1 MAYEDLYGNPVVATT
16 DDLSQNPWINN
27 FATQG
32 ALTGLQYLS
41 GTLSKLKNAAFGFAG
56 GIAEGDPLQAVK
68 ELGNLIPFSDTVG
81 LTNTPGGIL
90 TEKPVEGR
98 DLLRKMGAVGA
109 EDNWGNFTAGLAL
122 DILGDPLNFFT
133 GPAVALTKAGKAAEK
148 TGTLPSTILGRI
160 KAAGGPLGGWIGI
173 KDRPWYAEA
182 LGFGPQQTV
191 ATLGTGK
198 IGESIASGIEKGVS
212 AATKF
217 NIPGTEFSPIGALRS
232 AFQRGSG
239 NTGYGPIVDEFGGG
253 YGKTNV
259 AQLTEDMATASR
271 KAAFPTV
278 ELQSKAYNDLLMT
291 GMAEEDIAPIMN
303 RAAVTQH
310 ELLGRIKLPP
320 NLTPQ
325 QEAIVKQYANDFS
338 QTVQPILRSEQQ
350 AARELGIQVE
360 DTTSPWGHRYLNR
373 AQAGKGNATAT
384 SQYQRTKFISELP
397 GGQDQFEQL
406 AINPQFSGFANRKV
420 AGQAYDGVAI
430 QSQIDQNAKSIA
442 QEIMAEANQQIPVMR
457 QYGLKV
463 PQRAIDIATNAD
475 GAADDLARETS
486 NYLARLQPEVVDKG
500 MFYRQDLGT
509 NAMAYGTNFAAR
521 KAVRTGALN
530 VLAKEGKDI
539 DLMLTKATNASDV
552 VNLKAAIDELGMT
565 GAEAQLVNRIPGMN
579 SVDDLA
585 SRAVPRK
592 LVQKLYEEVNPG
604 EAAPEGF
611 LSKLSSAFRYGV
623 TIPFPAN
630 FVRNWTGELADISIA
645 GGNPVRGLKDTVS
658 WYNKTLPA
666 VSEIEA
672 VHAAKGASGNM
683 VTYSIRGKP
692 GTEKQLLSDLQ
703 KLVTRLDPYDPANV
717 TISDIISPA
726 YKRAAE
732 AEKAGI
738 ITGVLGTDQT
748 RALLGTGMV
757 GGERMLNYAPVPS
770 MRSTKEIVSDFFK
783 PVTSEAARTK
793 MEITPLRELAG
804 VPTGQP
810 PSTMAGK
817 AVAMVGDKVVDPFRG
832 YMGAMETAHAFQN
845 KATRHQQIRQLL
857 DQGYTMEGAAKRV
870 LTTQRNYEN
879 LTDFERKFMRNVVPF
894 YNFSKQN
901 LISQADMMSRNP
913 GRYNAVLSL
922 INSGRSEDSFVPS
935 WASSGTAIPLPGA
948 PEGQQRF
955 LGNLGLPIEDEAI
968 GALGALLSGHPIEAV
983 RRAASSSNPL
993 MKVPYEMATGRQI
1006 FSGRDLQDLKPSPV
1020 VSAVLGDNQFSRGL
1034 TQALT
1039 GTPYSRAFSTVDRL
1053 ANSPEKGVL
1062 TTLLNLATG
1071 IRTVDVDQDRA
1082 AGIAAR
1088 QTVERLL
1095 KESGNFKSREMVYL
1109 KPELR
1114 GQEET
1119 LSPEVQQLMQ
1129 YHQQLLKRAQDAAKL
1144 KALEQANR

>member
-32 ALTGLQYLS
+32 ALTGLQYL
-41 GTLSKLKNAAFGFAG
+41 GGMLSKPKNALFGFAG
-56 GIAEGDPLQAVK
+56 GLVEGDPLQAVK

-133 GPAVALTKAGKAAEK
+133 GPAGALTKAGKAAEK

-160 KAAGGPLGGWIGI
+160 KAAGGPMGGWIGVM
-173 KDRPWYAEA
+173 DRPWYAET

-198 IGESIASGIEKGVS
+198 VGEAIASGLEKGVS
-212 AATKF
+212 AATRF
-217 NIPGTEFSPIGALRS
+217 TIPGTDFSPIGALRS
-232 AFQRGSG
+232 AFQKGSG

-259 AQLTEDMATASR
+259 GELTGEMATASR

-291 GMAEEDIAPIMN
+291 GIAEEDIAPILN
-303 RAAVTQH
+303 RAAVTNH
-310 ELLGRIKLPP
+310 ELLGRMKLPP
-320 NLTPQ
+320 NLSPQ
-325 QEAIVKQYANDFS
+325 QESIVRQYADDFS
-338 QTVQPILRSEQQ
+338 RTVQPIYKSEQQ
-350 AARELGIQVE
+350 AARNLGIEVE
-360 DTTSPWGHRYLNR
+360 DTTSLWGHRYLNR
-373 AQAGKGNATAT
+373 AQAGKGNAAGTA
-384 SQYQRTKFISELP
+384 QYQRTGLIKDLP

-406 AINPQFSGFANRKV
+406 AINPQFSGIATRKA
-420 AGQAYDGVAI
+420 AGQAYDGAAI
-430 QSQIDQNAKSIA
+430 QAAIDQNAKVIA
-442 QEIMAEANQQIPVMR
+442 QDIIAEANQQIPTMR

-463 PQRAIDIATNAD
+463 PQRAMDIATNAN
-475 GAADDLARETS
+475 GAADDLAREVS
-486 NYLARLQPEVVDKG
+486 AYLARLQPEVAERG

-509 NAMAYGTNFAAR
+509 NAMAYGTNFAAK

-530 VLAKEGKDI
+530 VLAKEGKDV
-539 DLMLTKATNASDV
+539 DMLLTKATNASDV
-552 VNLKAAIDELGMT
+552 VNLKAALDELKMT
-565 GAEAQLVNRIPGMN
+565 GAEAELVNRIPGMN

-611 LSKLSSAFRYGV
+611 LSKLSSGFRYGV

-645 GGNPVRGLKDTVS
+645 GNNPVKGLKDTVS
-658 WYNKTLPA
+658 FLNKTLDEP
-666 VSEIEA
+666 SSF
-672 VHAAKGASGNM
+672 AK
-683 VTYSIRGKP
+683 
-692 GTEKQLLSDLQ
+692 L
-703 KLVTRLDPYDPANV
+703 
-717 TISDIISPA
+717 
-726 YKRAAE
+726 AE
-732 AEKAGI
+732 AQKASI
-738 ITGVLGTDQT
+738 ITGLDTDQV
-748 RALLGTGMV
+748 RALLGTGIAN
-757 GGERMLNYAPVPS
+757 GETMLNYAPIPS
-770 MRSTKEIVSDFFK
+770 MRSTKEIAKDFLR
-783 PVTSEAARTK
+783 PITSEAARTK

-810 PSTMAGK
+810 PSTIAGK
-817 AVAMVGDKVVDPFRG
+817 AVAMLGDKVVDPFRG

-845 KATRHQQIRQLL
+845 KATRLQQMQQLL
-857 DQGYTMEGAAKRV
+857 DQGYTMEGAAKRIF
-870 LTTQRNYEN
+870 TTQRNYEN
-879 LTDFERKFMRNVVPF
+879 LTDFERRYMRNIAPF
-894 YNFSKQN
+894 FNFSKQN

-968 GALGALLSGHPIEAV
+968 GALGALFSGHPIEAV
-983 RRAASSSNPL
+983 RRAASSSNPI

-1020 VSAVLGDNQFSRGL
+1020 IAGLMGDNQFSRGL